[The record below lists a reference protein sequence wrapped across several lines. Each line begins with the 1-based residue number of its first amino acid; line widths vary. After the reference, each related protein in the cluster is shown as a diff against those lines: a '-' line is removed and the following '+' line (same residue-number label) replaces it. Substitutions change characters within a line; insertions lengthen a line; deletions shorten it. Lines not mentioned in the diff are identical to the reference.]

1 MANSFQ
7 IDIITPV
14 ENINIGTSEYLRA
27 PNLDG
32 LFGVQARHVSSII
45 SIGFGE
51 IKITQEGK
59 EKFYSTTGGYA
70 DIRPEGVVLLVENVE
85 KASDIDI
92 KRAEEAVM
100 VLDADVA
107 VLPSE
112 SWVNCK
118 KLEGSTNCLFL
129 FKSSSENENLSNEL
143 NEWLEQLP
151 ARHHKHF
158 EIRLE
163 LNI

>member
-51 IKITQEGK
+51 IKITQKGK

-70 DIRPEGVVLLVENVE
+70 DIKPEGVVLILETFQE
-85 KASDIDI
+85 K
-92 KRAEEAVM
+92 
-100 VLDADVA
+100 
-107 VLPSE
+107 
-112 SWVNCK
+112 
-118 KLEGSTNCLFL
+118 
-129 FKSSSENENLSNEL
+129 
-143 NEWLEQLP
+143 
-151 ARHHKHF
+151 
-158 EIRLE
+158 
-163 LNI
+163 

>member
-45 SIGFGE
+45 SVGAGE
-51 IKITQEGK
+51 IKITQNGK

-70 DIRPEGVVLLVENVE
+70 DVKPEGVVL
-85 KASDIDI
+85 I
-92 KRAEEAVM
+92 
-100 VLDADVA
+100 
-107 VLPSE
+107 
-112 SWVNCK
+112 
-118 KLEGSTNCLFL
+118 LETFT
-129 FKSSSENENLSNEL
+129 
-143 NEWLEQLP
+143 LED
-151 ARHHKHF
+151 K
-158 EIRLE
+158 I
-163 LNI
+163 

>member
-51 IKITQEGK
+51 IKIRQKGK

-70 DIRPEGVVLLVENVE
+70 DIKPEGVVLILETFDE
-85 KASDIDI
+85 K
-92 KRAEEAVM
+92 
-100 VLDADVA
+100 
-107 VLPSE
+107 
-112 SWVNCK
+112 
-118 KLEGSTNCLFL
+118 
-129 FKSSSENENLSNEL
+129 
-143 NEWLEQLP
+143 
-151 ARHHKHF
+151 
-158 EIRLE
+158 
-163 LNI
+163 

>member
-45 SIGFGE
+45 SVGSGE
-51 IKITQEGK
+51 IKIPQKGK

-70 DIRPEGVVLLVENVE
+70 DIKPEGVIL
-85 KASDIDI
+85 I
-92 KRAEEAVM
+92 
-100 VLDADVA
+100 
-107 VLPSE
+107 
-112 SWVNCK
+112 
-118 KLEGSTNCLFL
+118 LETFTQ
-129 FKSSSENENLSNEL
+129 K
-143 NEWLEQLP
+143 
-151 ARHHKHF
+151 
-158 EIRLE
+158 
-163 LNI
+163 

>member
-45 SIGFGE
+45 SIGSGE
-51 IKITQEGK
+51 IKITQKGK

-70 DIRPEGVVLLVENVE
+70 DIKPEGVILILETFSE
-85 KASDIDI
+85 K
-92 KRAEEAVM
+92 
-100 VLDADVA
+100 
-107 VLPSE
+107 
-112 SWVNCK
+112 
-118 KLEGSTNCLFL
+118 
-129 FKSSSENENLSNEL
+129 
-143 NEWLEQLP
+143 
-151 ARHHKHF
+151 
-158 EIRLE
+158 
-163 LNI
+163 

>member
-27 PNLDG
+27 PNLNG

-51 IKITQEGK
+51 IKITQKGK

-70 DIRPEGVVLLVENVE
+70 DIKPEGVVLILETFDE
-85 KASDIDI
+85 K
-92 KRAEEAVM
+92 
-100 VLDADVA
+100 
-107 VLPSE
+107 
-112 SWVNCK
+112 
-118 KLEGSTNCLFL
+118 
-129 FKSSSENENLSNEL
+129 
-143 NEWLEQLP
+143 
-151 ARHHKHF
+151 
-158 EIRLE
+158 
-163 LNI
+163 

>member
-27 PNLDG
+27 PNLNG

-51 IKITQEGK
+51 IKTTQKGK

-70 DIRPEGVVLLVENVE
+70 DIKPEGVVLILETFDE
-85 KASDIDI
+85 K
-92 KRAEEAVM
+92 
-100 VLDADVA
+100 
-107 VLPSE
+107 
-112 SWVNCK
+112 
-118 KLEGSTNCLFL
+118 
-129 FKSSSENENLSNEL
+129 
-143 NEWLEQLP
+143 
-151 ARHHKHF
+151 
-158 EIRLE
+158 
-163 LNI
+163 

>member
-51 IKITQEGK
+51 IKITQKGK

-70 DIRPEGVVLLVENVE
+70 DIKPEGVVLILETFNE
-85 KASDIDI
+85 K
-92 KRAEEAVM
+92 
-100 VLDADVA
+100 
-107 VLPSE
+107 
-112 SWVNCK
+112 
-118 KLEGSTNCLFL
+118 
-129 FKSSSENENLSNEL
+129 
-143 NEWLEQLP
+143 
-151 ARHHKHF
+151 
-158 EIRLE
+158 
-163 LNI
+163 

>member
-45 SIGFGE
+45 SVGSGK
-51 IKITQEGK
+51 IKITQKGK

-70 DIRPEGVVLLVENVE
+70 DIKPEGVILILETFIE
-85 KASDIDI
+85 K
-92 KRAEEAVM
+92 
-100 VLDADVA
+100 
-107 VLPSE
+107 
-112 SWVNCK
+112 
-118 KLEGSTNCLFL
+118 
-129 FKSSSENENLSNEL
+129 
-143 NEWLEQLP
+143 
-151 ARHHKHF
+151 
-158 EIRLE
+158 
-163 LNI
+163 